1 MEELVKML
9 EGSDDEKWLALY
21 KMQNVDF
28 DRLKPYI
35 PKIIEILKEKK
46 LTRRIA
52 FDLLLKICQ
61 EKPEVLLDY
70 IDDFKNLICEGFESV
85 YASLIIGKLSL
96 RYPDVVDSETVSRI
110 ADLLESDAMKSYAL
124 LALSDIAISKPKALS
139 NLIPKLIDLIM
150 DKNWEVRWNT
160 AKVFVNMIS
169 SDSSLVEP
177 YLDEV
182 RKIAENEK
190 LKPSVRVVAYVILN
204 EFRNLQNVA
213 KKASP

>member
-1 MEELVKML
+1 MDELVRML
-9 EGSDDEKWLALY
+9 EGNDDEKWHALY

-35 PKIIEILKEKK
+35 PKIIEVMKEKK

-52 FDLLLKICQ
+52 FDLLLKISQ

-70 IDDFKNLICEGFESV
+70 VEDFKNLISKGFESV
-85 YASLIIGKLSL
+85 YASIILGKLSL
-96 RYPDVVDSETVSRI
+96 SYPDVVDSETVSRI
-110 ADLLESDAMKSYAL
+110 ADLLERDDMKSYVL
-124 LALSDIAISKPKALS
+124 LALSDIAFSKPKVIS
-139 NLIPKLIDLIM
+139 SLIPKLIELIR

-160 AKVFVNMIS
+160 AKVFLNMIS
-169 SDSSLVEP
+169 SDSRLVKP
-177 YLDEV
+177 YLDDI

-204 EFRNLQNVA
+204 EFKMTR
-213 KKASP
+213 S

>member
-28 DRLKPYI
+28 DKLKPHI
-35 PKIIEILKEKK
+35 PKVINIMKEKK

-52 FDLLLKICQ
+52 FDLLLKISQ

-70 IDDFKNLICEGFESV
+70 VEDFKNLVGNGFESV

-96 RYPDVVDSETVSRI
+96 SYPEVIDYETVSRI
-110 ADLLESDAMKSYAL
+110 ADLLESDDMKSYAL
-124 LALSDIAISKPKALS
+124 LALSDIAISKPNVLS
-139 NLIPKLIDLIM
+139 SLIPKLVELIK
-150 DKNWEVRWNT
+150 DRNWEVRWNT
-160 AKVFVNMIS
+160 AKVFLNMIS
-169 SDSSLVEP
+169 SDSNLVKP
-177 YLDEV
+177 YLDDI

-204 EFRNLQNVA
+204 EFEMLQ
-213 KKASP
+213 S

>member
-28 DRLKPYI
+28 DKLKPHI
-35 PKIIEILKEKK
+35 PKVINIMKEKK

-52 FDLLLKICQ
+52 FDLLLKISQ

-70 IDDFKNLICEGFESV
+70 VEDFKNLVGNGFESV

-96 RYPDVVDSETVSRI
+96 SYPEVIDHETVSRI
-110 ADLLESDAMKSYAL
+110 ADLLESDDMKSYAL
-124 LALSDIAISKPKALS
+124 LALSDIAISKPNVLS
-139 NLIPKLIDLIM
+139 SLIPKLVELIK
-150 DKNWEVRWNT
+150 DRNWEVRWNT
-160 AKVFVNMIS
+160 AKVFLNMIS
-169 SDSSLVEP
+169 SDSNLVKP
-177 YLDEV
+177 YLDDI

-190 LKPSVRVVAYVILN
+190 LKPSIRVVAYVILN
-204 EFRNLQNVA
+204 EFEMLQ
-213 KKASP
+213 S

>member
-28 DRLKPYI
+28 DKLKPHI
-35 PKIIEILKEKK
+35 PKVINIMKEKK

-52 FDLLLKICQ
+52 FDLLLKISQ

-70 IDDFKNLICEGFESV
+70 VENFKNLVGNGFESV

-96 RYPDVVDSETVSRI
+96 SYPEVIDYETVSRI
-110 ADLLESDAMKSYAL
+110 ADLLESDDLKSYAL
-124 LALSDIAISKPKALS
+124 LALSDIAISKPNVLS
-139 NLIPKLIDLIM
+139 SLIPKLVELIK
-150 DKNWEVRWNT
+150 DRNWEVRWNT
-160 AKVFVNMIS
+160 AKVFLNMIS
-169 SDSSLVEP
+169 SDSNLVKP
-177 YLDEV
+177 YLDDI

-190 LKPSVRVVAYVILN
+190 LKPSIRVVAYVILN
-204 EFRNLQNVA
+204 EFEMLQ
-213 KKASP
+213 S